1 MELPGGAA
9 VRWRRGNGA
18 ALLRAGEGAA
28 QRAAD
33 GFPPLPLIG
42 REGRPSRRAVDGRAD
57 DIALQACLWELP
69 PGKPSIAAQGF
80 VSLSLLVGPLAEA
93 DLSVGFARISRLT
106 PDEQAGHCQPL
117 RPDRPHARHDAQ
129 RDGR

>member
-42 REGRPSRRAVDGRAD
+42 REGRPSRREVDGRAD
-57 DIALQACLWELP
+57 DIALQACLLELP

-93 DLSVGFARISRLT
+93 DL
-106 PDEQAGHCQPL
+106 
-117 RPDRPHARHDAQ
+117 
-129 RDGR
+129 